1 MSVFF
6 VLFCAPRFFSLY
18 LKKIKKINLFFHV
31 PLSPSSGFSAKKT
44 ISIYPTPPP
53 PHPTPISCSVRV
65 FLIHLDCV
73 IMEALHVKIIS
84 SQGPN
89 TKWIISLL
97 GGIVQ
102 HLLRWRLDFSCPTFC
117 LSPHL
122 TALFI
127 FVSLCL
133 QHLYS
138 SPGNV
143 QFLRI
148 RFLITSSKWREMASI
163 ALTVPV

>member
-1 MSVFF
+1 MSHCLPPPDF
-6 VLFCAPRFFSLY
+6 LPR
-18 LKKIKKINLFFHV
+18 KQ
-31 PLSPSSGFSAKKT
+31 
-44 ISIYPTPPP
+44 YPFTQPHPPP
-53 PHPTPISCSVRV
+53 PPTPISCSVRV

>member
-1 MSVFF
+1 MSHCLPPPDF
-6 VLFCAPRFFSLY
+6 LPRKQYPF
-18 LKKIKKINLFFHV
+18 
-31 PLSPSSGFSAKKT
+31 T
-44 ISIYPTPPP
+44 QPTPPP
-53 PHPTPISCSVRV
+53 PPTPISCSVRV

>member
-1 MSVFF
+1 MSHCLPPPDF
-6 VLFCAPRFFSLY
+6 LPRKQYPFTQP
-18 LKKIKKINLFFHV
+18 N
-31 PLSPSSGFSAKKT
+31 PP
-44 ISIYPTPPP
+44 PTP
-53 PHPTPISCSVRV
+53 PTPISCSVRV

>member
-1 MSVFF
+1 MFF
-6 VLFCAPRFFSLY
+6 VLFCAPSFFSLY
-18 LKKIKKINLFFHV
+18 LKKKKLKKNLFFHV

-44 ISIYPTPPP
+44 ISIYPTP
-53 PHPTPISCSVRV
+53 PTPISCSVRV

>member
-6 VLFCAPRFFSLY
+6 VLFCAPSFFSLY
-18 LKKIKKINLFFHV
+18 LKKKKKNLFFHV

-44 ISIYPTPPP
+44 ISIYPTP
-53 PHPTPISCSVRV
+53 PTPISCSVRV

>member
-1 MSVFF
+1 MSHC
-6 VLFCAPRFFSLY
+6 L
-18 LKKIKKINLFFHV
+18 
-31 PLSPSSGFSAKKT
+31 
-44 ISIYPTPPP
+44 PPP
-53 PHPTPISCSVRV
+53 DFLPRKQYPFTQHPPPTPISCSVRV

>member
-1 MSVFF
+1 MFF

-18 LKKIKKINLFFHV
+18 LKKKKKSF
-31 PLSPSSGFSAKKT
+31 LSCPIVSLLRIFCQENN
-44 ISIYPTPPP
+44 IHLPNPTPHP
-53 PHPTPISCSVRV
+53 PTPISCSVRV